1 MASTEAPPRPH
12 DRHGRRRPF
21 TTWMRRLANLKTLHT
36 DSNAE
41 TGASSRRYATLPMT
55 IKSKK
60 GNIAKNN
67 PYLLSSRIS
76 EPHSHSNTTN
86 GHLSF
91 STHMTSSQRSRH
103 SSLSQSHSKHSVSI
117 SHDSQTGGN
126 KSRAPTLATQA
137 ETALSDAA
145 PSGVG
150 TSATVATKTDGGRDS
165 TFSSPAP
172 SIRSMATTLTTV
184 QSIAAPSH
192 TTNNNNYNNPGGTP
206 MLTHTS
212 TAASNPVYYGGQPAT
227 AVPAHLAPHSHP
239 TTYHSAIANNVLT
252 DDASILTLASSS
264 KRRRRNSV
272 DTNASIKALAPASM
286 FGGSRESLPLSVLS
300 GTVIHPSAA
309 ADTASLR
316 GDAAHNTRS
325 NLNAERSSLISAS
338 GVTAPALASERNSYI
353 GSKYGGD
360 TASVRSN
367 LLGAS
372 AGHGRNDSLSGSI
385 GGHREK
391 ERDKEKEKERDRG
404 MEKVGESENENG
416 NVPGMVTAPTSP
428 LVDGP
433 RDGAGE
439 TVYTSASAVEEEAGA
454 GAGAG
459 VGALEK
465 ENDKTPSSLD
475 EN

>member
-36 DSNAE
+36 DSN
-41 TGASSRRYATLPMT
+41 TDNGASPRRYATLPMT

-60 GNIAKNN
+60 SNIAKNN
-67 PYLLSSRIS
+67 PYPLSSRIG

-91 STHMTSSQRSRH
+91 STHITSSQRSRH

-117 SHDSQTGGN
+117 SHDSQVGGN

-192 TTNNNNYNNPGGTP
+192 NTNNYNNPGGTH
-206 MLTHTS
+206 MLTHAS
-212 TAASNPVYYGGQPAT
+212 TATSNPVYFGGQPAT

-300 GTVIHPSAA
+300 GTVIHPGAA
-309 ADTASLR
+309 ADAVSLR
-316 GDAAHNTRS
+316 GDASHNTRS

-372 AGHGRNDSLSGSI
+372 AGHGRTDSLSGSI
-385 GGHREK
+385 GGPREK
-391 ERDKEKEKERDRG
+391 EREKEKDKDRDRG

-416 NVPGMVTAPTSP
+416 NLAGMFTAPTSP

-433 RDGAGE
+433 GDGTGE
-439 TVYTSASAVEEEAGA
+439 TMFTTASTLEGASA
-454 GAGAG
+454 
-459 VGALEK
+459 ALEK
-465 ENDKTPSSLD
+465 DKA
-475 EN
+475 